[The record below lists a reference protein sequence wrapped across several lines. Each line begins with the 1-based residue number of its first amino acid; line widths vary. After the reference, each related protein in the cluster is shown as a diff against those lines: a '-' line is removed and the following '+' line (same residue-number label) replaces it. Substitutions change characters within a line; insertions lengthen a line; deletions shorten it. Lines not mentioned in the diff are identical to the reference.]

1 MPMVSTGSVTT
12 MTGGDTGVLTGSE
25 IPTTAANTGAS
36 IGIDTGSIALPS
48 ATDVMTGTDSAT
60 PLGTGSVVP
69 SSIDSTIPS
78 IQSTGGSL
86 SETLSGVSDAFSGS
100 DTIVSEMDTAL
111 TSQSPAV
118 DPTLSPLLQTKINAL
133 IRMGILQ
140 GQSYTPSSVSV
151 ILSRREALLMLA
163 RSTHVP
169 ADLLPQSVYR
179 DVRPDEELGSYVE
192 YCVSHGIL
200 SGGQNFRPDDSIT
213 RGEFVKLLVG
223 FIHISVDTSSHTVM
237 FTDVP
242 ADSAFAPYIDA
253 FVHAIGGVSGDTFEP
268 DRALLRQEAYSLIYA
283 YETRSTQ

>member
-1 MPMVSTGSVTT
+1 M
-12 MTGGDTGVLTGSE
+12 
-25 IPTTAANTGAS
+25 
-36 IGIDTGSIALPS
+36 ALPS
-48 ATDVMTGTDSAT
+48 ATDVMTGADSAA
-60 PLGTGSVVP
+60 PLGTGSAA
-69 SSIDSTIPS
+69 SSSTDSTIPS
-78 IQSTGGSL
+78 VQSTGGSL

-111 TSQSPAV
+111 TGQSPAV
-118 DPTLSPLLQTKINAL
+118 DPALSPLLQTKINAL

-140 GQSYTPSSVSV
+140 GKSYTSSSVSV
-151 ILSRREALLMLA
+151 MLSRREALLMLA

-169 ADLLPQSVYR
+169 ADPLPQSVYR
-179 DVRPDEELGSYVE
+179 DVRADEELGSYVG

-223 FIHISVDTSSHTVM
+223 FMHISVDTSSRNAAM

-242 ADSAFAPYIDA
+242 ADSVFAPYINA